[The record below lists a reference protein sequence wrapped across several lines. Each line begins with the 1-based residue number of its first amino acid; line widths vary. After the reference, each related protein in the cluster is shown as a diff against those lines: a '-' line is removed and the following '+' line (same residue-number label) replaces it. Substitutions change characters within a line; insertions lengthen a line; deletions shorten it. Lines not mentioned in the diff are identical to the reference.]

1 VAPLRRNRDYVA
13 LWIAQAVSML
23 GTSISSLAYPLVI
36 FDATGSAAKA
46 GLVTSTLTATTFV
59 LRLPAGVLVDRWSR
73 RRILLLCDA
82 GRALAVAS
90 LAVTLALG
98 HLVLV
103 QSCSWRS
110 SRRRSACSSGRPR
123 LPPYAAS
130 SSRSRSARRSRATSR
145 AAAARRAA

>member
-1 VAPLRRNRDYVA
+1 VPPLRRNRDYVA
-13 LWIAQAVSML
+13 LWIAQAVSL
-23 GTSISSLAYPLVI
+23 FGTSISSLAYPLVI
-36 FDATGSAAKA
+36 FDATGSAAQA

-73 RRILLLCDA
+73 RRILL
-82 GRALAVAS
+82 RALAIAS